1 MKHTNQT
8 LTEGGSRMNSANK
21 IIVSI
26 ALALVLCTG
35 AALLAQAF
43 FQAFSQNASGTVTVT
58 PPEKVDGSTV
68 YVKVASEADLIKA
81 TKDTTYNAPDAYS
94 PETQRVIILLTDN
107 ISLTQDL
114 LITRDCHIDLGS
126 KTLDTKGHTI
136 TVYHTYTGAYVIA
149 NGTLKGAIN
158 VNTPNAAV
166 LIDENSVNKTE
177 LTANVTAASAE
188 AVRSAALSM
197 VAAHL
202 TNVLDDHGIYGMLTA
217 GCTLPDFRSLY
228 GCSHASGCCFLAED
242 PDLPYWFFGYKDLK
256 FAYETTPAD
265 GVESLKVTVTY
276 GGAFSSQTF
285 MIHKVTT
292 ADEQRKAAAAI
303 VLKELEPF
311 YKADENEYNFSTP
324 VLLPSKVAL
333 GNTTS
338 VSMTYGTTAG
348 TLSDKNGTKLYSPS
362 ETGGNLVV
370 NGTTVNTSGS
380 ISSITETDYTKAN
393 RVVKELFGGS
403 IVIQK
408 SIDATTQ
415 AVSYT
420 EQSLA
425 YNPADFP
432 ASYDIDGISFSLVN
446 NDQYYDYEI
455 TNGVL
460 RVRKNTD
467 GTYSGAPEEHSIVP
481 IFLQATVL
489 MHEDTDNEIA
499 ISISVPI
506 TCKDVQDPGGQV
518 DQFLPYYYYFN
529 RMFTEVTSGNYTY
542 TSFRMPMKYASGK
555 PEIQFMLVT
564 VGENGTYTFTDATLA
579 NLGYLTITADTTTE
593 EWVFTINPELIGLTD
608 RPLTFA
614 YRYRFNTNEDVWT
627 IFSQNDGAD
636 GKYSV
641 LTVPGVVNK
650 QNLVETTQNP
660 YTGFGDIPNPAL
672 YEFIYK
678 IYHSEDEKYE
688 AATDYILASRL
699 THEVNLK
706 TNATDDGWAETDNI
720 VLNFEGK
727 QATFVTSVPENAGY
741 DPFEG
746 LELLDNALSI
756 NLANSGITIDELTY
770 VAGMENLQYLNLA
783 NNGFKDGNNFT
794 TDANLNVVSPL
805 VPLTKLRE
813 LHLENNTLYDLSYLQ
828 DLESLE
834 TAYVYGNYPTVSI
847 FGSGILSFIDDLL
860 TDVVQEIYGS
870 EGAVNMATFSAICYK
885 AQIYNTVNDK
895 GKPQLFSPS
904 TDGQNAYSGLMNVE
918 YQNKLAQNA
927 DISLVFENMSRDPE
941 MYGLVEHEKY
951 AYTLGRDGK
960 PSAQQT
966 THTNSITFE
975 YEGDKT
981 KATEFYLVYHDFVST
996 DKYQGE
1002 DEITTR
1008 TVAIEFTVKFKF
1020 TVTRVDAYGNPV
1032 TPTN

>member
-1 MKHTNQT
+1 
-8 LTEGGSRMNSANK
+8 MNLRTHK
-21 IIVSI
+21 IVVCI

-43 FQAFSQNASGTVTVT
+43 FQAFNQNASGTVTVT

-81 TKDTTYNAPDAYS
+81 TKDDIYNS
-94 PETQRVIILLTDN
+94 PEDISEAAKRVIILLTAD
-107 ISLTQDL
+107 ITLTQDL

-126 KTLDTKGHTI
+126 KTLDTNGHTM

-188 AVRSAALSM
+188 AVRNAALSM

-256 FAYETTPAD
+256 FAYETTSAD
-265 GVESLKVTVTY
+265 GVESLKATVTY
-276 GGAFSSQTF
+276 GGTSSSQTF

-292 ADEQRKAAAAI
+292 ANEQSKAAAAI

-311 YKADENEYNFSTP
+311 YKADEKKYNFSTP

-333 GNTTS
+333 GHTTS

-348 TLSDKNGTKLYSPS
+348 TLSDKNGAKLYSPS

-370 NGTTVNTSGS
+370 NSTTVNTSGS

-393 RVVKELFGGS
+393 RVVKELFGSS

-446 NDQYYDYEI
+446 NDQYHDYEI
-455 TNGVL
+455 VNGVL
-460 RVRKNTD
+460 RVAKNPD
-467 GTYSGAPEEHSIVP
+467 GSYSGAPEEHSIVT

-489 MHEDTDNEIA
+489 MHKDTDNEIS

-542 TSFRMPMKYASGK
+542 TSFRMPMSYASGK
-555 PEIQFMLVT
+555 PEIEFWLVN
-564 VGENGTYTFTDATLA
+564 VDENGTYTYTDAT
-579 NLGYLTITADTTTE
+579 TADLAYLKVTADDDTN
-593 EWVFTINPELIGLTD
+593 EWVFTIYPEEIGLDD
-608 RPLTFA
+608 REISFA
-614 YRYRFNTNEDVWT
+614 YNYRFNTAADVWT
-627 IFSQNDGAD
+627 LFSEGDGAD
-636 GKYSV
+636 GKYST
-641 LTVPGVVNK
+641 LTIPGVVNRTEDCPDP
-650 QNLVETTQNP
+650 V
-660 YTGFGDIPNPAL
+660 L
-672 YEFIYK
+672 YEKLFK
-678 IYHSEDEKYE
+678 IYHREAYVQDKETQEWKWVYNLPVED
-688 AATDYILASRL
+688 ADGNLVGGDYILVSRL
-699 THEVNLK
+699 NQAIGQDQLDFENNTTITNFKGIELLNGAIGINLK
-706 TNATDDGWAETDNI
+706 
-720 VLNFEGK
+720 
-727 QATFVTSVPENAGY
+727 
-741 DPFEG
+741 
-746 LELLDNALSI
+746 
-756 NLANSGITIDELTY
+756 NSGITVADLTLI
-770 VAGMENLQYLNLA
+770 AGMTNLQYLNLA
-783 NNGFKDGNNFT
+783 ENELTDGTGGFGAT
-794 TDANLNVVSPL
+794 TDIIAPL
-805 VPLTKLRE
+805 ATSLAKLQV
-813 LHLENNTLYDLSYLQ
+813 LHLENNNIYDFS
-828 DLESLE
+828 SLADFQSLTE
-834 TAYVYGNYPTVSI
+834 VHVYGNSPTYTALT
-847 FGSGILSFIDDLL
+847 GILGSFLNPLFTEI
-860 TDVVQEIYGS
+860 VQSLYGS
-870 EGAVNMATFSAICYK
+870 EGSTNIATFSALY
-885 AQIYNTVNDK
+885 ARGVDVYNESADT
-895 GKPQLFSPS
+895 PFAPS
-904 TDGQNAYSGLMNVE
+904 QETANKYAALTNLE
-918 YQNKLAQNA
+918 YQDKVIGNT
-927 DISLVFENMSRDPE
+927 DISLMFGDLSTSPEAYGIAKKGPIRFPTYEGETRIAANDIDPFENKISFRLP
-941 MYGLVEHEKY
+941 Y
-951 AYTLGRDGK
+951 AYDQNGNIILDDQGNPTYVSGSQAD
-960 PSAQQT
+960 
-966 THTNSITFE
+966 H
-975 YEGDKT
+975 
-981 KATEFYLVYHDFVST
+981 FYLVYTDFETANVT
-996 DKYQGE
+996 AGGLGGIFNQTE
-1002 DEITTR
+1002 
-1008 TVAIEFTVKFKF
+1008 TVAFSYDIEFKFPI
-1020 TVTRVDAYGNPV
+1020 TRVDENG
-1032 TPTN
+1032 TPIN